1 MKPTPRLL
9 GLCAA
14 LLLAAILL
22 GALPLLGLALP
33 AWSQRVW
40 QVALLVL
47 GLLALLDALWLR
59 RLPAPQVERVLPGHL
74 ALDRWNEVALRV
86 TPGSEPL
93 PWLEVF
99 DHVPAELEFQGLP
112 QRVAL
117 PAGQG
122 AELRYRVR
130 PRQRGDSRFARCELG
145 LPSRLGLWQARR
157 HVELPGLSRVYPDF
171 ARLHG
176 ARLMAVDSWLGRLGV
191 RQRPRRGSGL
201 EFHQL
206 RDFRQGD
213 SLRLIDWKATARKHQ
228 PIARDYQ
235 EERDQ
240 QIIFL
245 LDAGRRMRSQDG
257 DLSHFDHALNA
268 CLLLAHVALRQGDAV
283 GLLAFAGETSRYLPP
298 AKGQA
303 QLNAL
308 LNGVYDL
315 QPGRLPGDYQA
326 AAGELLARQ
335 PRRALVVLLS
345 NLRDEDDQQLPLA
358 AAQIARRHRLLI
370 ASLREEVLDRQRQQ
384 PVDSY
389 RQALA
394 YCGTVDYATVRGA
407 LHERLAA
414 QGLPVLDVRPGEL
427 GPELVNRYLQWKA
440 AGTF

>member
-9 GLCAA
+9 GLAAA

-22 GALPLLGLALP
+22 GAAAPLGLALP
-33 AWSQRVW
+33 AWLHGLW
-40 QVALLVL
+40 WAA
-47 GLLALLDALWLR
+47 LLALAGAALFDALWLR
-59 RLPAPQVERVLPGHL
+59 RLPSPALERQLPGHL
-74 ALDRWNEVALRV
+74 ALDRWSEVLLRV
-86 TPGSEPL
+86 TPATAT
-93 PWLEVF
+93 PWLELF

-112 QRVAL
+112 QRLAL
-117 PAGQG
+117 PPGQG
-122 AELRYRVR
+122 GELRYRIR
-130 PRQRGDSRFARCELG
+130 PRQRGDSAFARCEVG

-157 HVELPGLSRVYPDF
+157 HLPLPGSTRIYPDF

-176 ARLMAVDSWLGRLGV
+176 ARLRAVESWLGRLGV
-191 RQRPRRGSGL
+191 RQKPRRGSGR

-206 RDFRQGD
+206 REFRDGD
-213 SLRLIDWKATARKHQ
+213 SLRQIDWKATARKHQ
-228 PIARDYQ
+228 PIAREYQ

-240 QIIFL
+240 QILFL
-245 LDAGRRMRSQDG
+245 LDGGRRMRSQDG
-257 DLSHFDHALNA
+257 ELSHFDHALNA

-283 GLLAFAGETSRYLPP
+283 GLLAFGGDTPRYLPP
-298 AKGQA
+298 AKGQQ

-315 QPGRLPGDYQA
+315 QPGQLPGDYLA

-335 PRRALVVLLS
+335 PRRALVVLLG

-389 RQALA
+389 EQALA
-394 YCGTVDYATVRGA
+394 YCGTVDYAAARSA

-414 QGLPVLDVRPGEL
+414 QGLPVLDLRPGEL

-440 AGTF
+440 AGAF